1 MKMKIRTVKYIIR
14 DGITSINKN
23 KLMSLAAISIVVAS
37 LTVFGIL
44 YIIIL
49 NFRHNITILKKQPE
63 MQVFCQVELDD
74 IGIKIVENTLN
85 NNTKIS
91 QVNMVTKEQAFEKLK
106 SMLGE
111 ECYVLEGLD
120 NCFLPVSF
128 IIKLNNPEDGKELI
142 EELKEVKG
150 VDKVSYPQ
158 KTVDFITRFTGWIQ
172 LASSFLIAVLLVV
185 SIFIISNTI
194 RLTVFARR
202 KEINIMKYIGA
213 TDGFIRWPFIVE
225 GVIIGIVGAGIAFLM
240 SGYGYSA
247 LEDRF
252 TNELART
259 GTSIVSLVK
268 LEDIAMEV
276 FILYSALGCVVG
288 AIGSAVS
295 VRRHLKV

>member
-1 MKMKIRTVKYIIR
+1 MKMKIRTIKYIIR
-14 DGITSINKN
+14 DGITSISKN

-49 NFRHNITILKKQPE
+49 NFRYNIMILKKQPE

-74 IGIKIVENTLN
+74 IGVKIVENTLKN
-85 NNTKIS
+85 NIKIS
-91 QVNMVTKEQAFEKLK
+91 QVDIVTKEKAFEKLK
-106 SMLGE
+106 SMLGDDS
-111 ECYVLEGLD
+111 YVLEGMD
-120 NCFLPVSF
+120 NSFLPVSF
-128 IIKLNNPEDGKELI
+128 VIKLHNPEDGEELI
-142 EELKEVKG
+142 QELKKVRG

-158 KTVDFITRFTGWIQ
+158 KTVDFISKFTGWVQ
-172 LASSFLIAVLLVV
+172 LVSSFLITVLLMV
-185 SIFIISNTI
+185 SVFIISNTI

-225 GVIIGIVGAGIAFLM
+225 GVIIGIIGAGIAFLM

-247 LEDRF
+247 IEDRF
-252 TNELART
+252 TSELART

-268 LEDIAMEV
+268 LEDIMMEV
-276 FILYSALGCVVG
+276 FLLYSVLGCVVG

-295 VRRHLKV
+295 VRKYLKV